1 MSLQAGDPP
10 PTDGAGAAQAK
21 SANKAQPAYPITSVD
36 NALRL
41 MLMFKD
47 HSRIRLSDAAS
58 ELGVSTSTT
67 HRLLAMLQFRGFVRQ
82 EANARTYVPGPA
94 FVDIG
99 LAAVRNMDIR
109 AHARPILTDLAMKLG
124 ETVHLAQLEG
134 SNVRYLLGAEGEEAL
149 RVADRTGQVVPAYTS
164 ATGRVL
170 LADLPAHVL
179 EPILRRLENQENVD
193 VPGLR
198 AALERIRERG
208 YELNYRADN
217 VISMA
222 TPVRNRDD
230 VTVAAINAVGPAA
243 RMQPR
248 DHLRVAR
255 QLHAAAAQ
263 LEDVLRNAPPG

>member
-1 MSLQAGDPP
+1 MSVHADPP
-10 PTDGAGAAQAK
+10 RTNGADEPRVASSKKG
-21 SANKAQPAYPITSVD
+21 QPAYPITSVD

-47 HSRIRLSDAAS
+47 HSRIRLSDAATA
-58 ELGVSTSTT
+58 LGVSTSTA

-82 EANARTYVPGPA
+82 EDNVRTYVPGPA

-109 AHARPILTDLAMKLG
+109 GHARPILTDLAMKLG

-134 SNVRYLLGAEGEEAL
+134 TNVRYLIGAEGEEAL
-149 RVADRTGQVVPAYTS
+149 RVADRTGQVVPAHTS

-179 EPILRRLENQENVD
+179 GTILRRLETQDVD
-193 VPGLR
+193 VPALR
-198 AALERIRERG
+198 KELEQIRERG
-208 YELNYRADN
+208 YELNFRSDN

-222 TPVRNRDD
+222 TPVRNRDN

-248 DHLRVAR
+248 DHLRVLR
-255 QLHAAAAQ
+255 HLHAAAAQ
-263 LEDVLRNAPPG
+263 LEDVLRTAPPG

>member
-1 MSLQAGDPP
+1 MGVKAGRPQTVSGGSEP
-10 PTDGAGAAQAK
+10 QVGAGEK
-21 SANKAQPAYPITSVD
+21 NQPAYPITSVD

-47 HSRIRLSDAAS
+47 HSRIRLSDAAAA
-58 ELGVSTSTT
+58 LGVSTTT
-67 HRLLAMLQFRGFVRQ
+67 AHRLLAMLQFRGFVRQ
-82 EANARTYVPGPA
+82 EDNVRTYVPGPA

-109 AHARPILTDLAMKLG
+109 AHARPILADLAMRLG

-134 SNVRYLLGAEGEEAL
+134 SNVRYLIGAEGEEAL
-149 RVADRTGQVVPAYTS
+149 RVADRTGQVVPAHTS

-170 LADLPAHVL
+170 LADLPANVL
-179 EPILRRLENQENVD
+179 EPILRKLETQDVD
-193 VPGLR
+193 VPELR
-198 AALERIRERG
+198 KELDQVRERG
-208 YELNYRADN
+208 YALNYRPDN

-263 LEDVLRNAPPG
+263 LEDVLRAAPPG